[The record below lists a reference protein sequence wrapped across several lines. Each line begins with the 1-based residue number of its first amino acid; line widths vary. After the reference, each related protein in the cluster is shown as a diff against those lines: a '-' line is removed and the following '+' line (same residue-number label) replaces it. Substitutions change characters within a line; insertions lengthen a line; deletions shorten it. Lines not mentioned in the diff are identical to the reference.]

1 VIFKLGDSNFTL
13 PHRPAAFPSHLS
25 PPISLP
31 IRGYL
36 TPFSQ
41 LPAISSKPVHDDISF
56 ACLPPFFPPI
66 RYTPPTE
73 PYTIALIERGA
84 CDFATKIRAAQ
95 ERGAGAV
102 IVGDGRAR
110 MDESEEEGRG
120 RENLITMF
128 SPEDTESI
136 FIPSVFVSRASYLGL
151 LDLVGNGTGFGREDG
166 KGPFVDLSEGSDE
179 GG

>member
-1 VIFKLGDSNFTL
+1 
-13 PHRPAAFPSHLS
+13 
-25 PPISLP
+25 
-31 IRGYL
+31 
-36 TPFSQ
+36 
-41 LPAISSKPVHDDISF
+41 
-56 ACLPPFFPPI
+56 
-66 RYTPPTE
+66 
-73 PYTIALIERGA
+73 
-84 CDFATKIRAAQ
+84 
-95 ERGAGAV
+95 
-102 IVGDGRAR
+102 